1 MKNNSCLLLEMQLIP
16 IHEATS
22 PTTAKIEEPL
32 GQEFDVV
39 CYNET
44 PHPNNDA
51 STTQLLSLCSDTELA
66 KDSSDSG
73 VGHVDL
79 DNGIASSS
87 SPPNT
92 CKNQSVSFFT

>member
-1 MKNNSCLLLEMQLIP
+1 MQLTP
-16 IHEATS
+16 IHEAIS
-22 PTTAKIEEPL
+22 PTAAKMEEPV

-44 PHPNNDA
+44 PHSTNDA

-79 DNGIASSS
+79 DSGIASSS

-92 CKNQSVSFFT
+92 CKNLSVSFFT

>member
-1 MKNNSCLLLEMQLIP
+1 MQLTP
-16 IHEATS
+16 IYEAIS
-22 PTTAKIEEPL
+22 LTAAKMEEPV
-32 GQEFDVV
+32 GQEFGVV

-44 PHPNNDA
+44 PHPNNDF
-51 STTQLLSLCSDTELA
+51 STTQLLSLRSDTELA

-79 DNGIASSS
+79 DSGIASSS

-92 CKNQSVSFFT
+92 RKNQSVSFFT

>member
-1 MKNNSCLLLEMQLIP
+1 MQLTP
-16 IHEATS
+16 IDEAVS
-22 PTTAKIEEPL
+22 LTATKMEEPV
-32 GQEFDVV
+32 GQEFGVV

-44 PHPNNDA
+44 PHSTND
-51 STTQLLSLCSDTELA
+51 SSITQLLSLRSDTELA

-92 CKNQSVSFFT
+92 RKNQSVSFFT

>member
-1 MKNNSCLLLEMQLIP
+1 MQLTP
-16 IHEATS
+16 IYKAIS
-22 PTTAKIEEPL
+22 LTAAKMEEPV
-32 GQEFDVV
+32 GQEFGVV

-44 PHPNNDA
+44 PHSTNDS
-51 STTQLLSLCSDTELA
+51 STTQLLSLRSDTELA

-79 DNGIASSS
+79 DSSIASSS

-92 CKNQSVSFFT
+92 RKNQSVSFFT

>member
-1 MKNNSCLLLEMQLIP
+1 M
-16 IHEATS
+16 
-22 PTTAKIEEPL
+22 

-44 PHPNNDA
+44 PHSTNDA

-73 VGHVDL
+73 VGHVDPRQQHSIKQFTTQTHART
-79 DNGIASSS
+79 NQYHF
-87 SPPNT
+87 SPN
-92 CKNQSVSFFT
+92 CDQELI